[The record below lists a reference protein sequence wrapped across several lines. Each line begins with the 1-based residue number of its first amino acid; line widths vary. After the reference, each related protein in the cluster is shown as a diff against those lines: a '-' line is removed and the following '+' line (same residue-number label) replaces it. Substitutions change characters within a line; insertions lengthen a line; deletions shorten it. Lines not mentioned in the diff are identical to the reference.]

1 MRNKII
7 DDINRYINYLNQQG
21 LDISVHG
28 KAVGGLLQH
37 NFHKSPYCEY
47 VKSSREAQDKCIAC
61 QQKVYNRRD
70 KEFFLGMCHAGV
82 EEYIF
87 YTEFNTFISVSGYGI
102 HKEKALKYIDKL
114 CSDFSFKK
122 SEVLNIY
129 DSKLKHTPEDTEW
142 LKTLIYPLCHML
154 SFLQLQLD
162 NALEIETQSKICDG
176 ILHFIQRNLTQ
187 NITVKDI
194 AQACSCS
201 ESTVAHIFKKY
212 MNESIKKYIIN
223 SRIKMARHFLEIS
236 DLSVTDI
243 ALMCGF
249 DNSNHFSV
257 AFKKT
262 TGSNPTEYR
271 KNNKQNNIN

>member
-1 MRNKII
+1 MRNKLI
-7 DDINRYINYLNQQG
+7 DDINRYIGYLNEQG
-21 LDISVHG
+21 LAISVHG
-28 KAVGGLLQH
+28 KAVSGLLEH

-47 VKSSREAQDKCIAC
+47 VKSSSEAQDKCIAC
-61 QQKVYNRRD
+61 QQKVYNRKNKD
-70 KEFFLGMCHAGV
+70 FFLGMCHAGV
-82 EEYIF
+82 EEYVF

-102 HKEKALKYIDKL
+102 HKEKALSYIDKL
-114 CSDFSFKK
+114 CKDFYFKK
-122 SEVLNIY
+122 EDILNIY
-129 DSKLKHTPEDTEW
+129 DSKLKHTPENTEW

-162 NALEIETQSKICDG
+162 SALEIETQSKICDG

-212 MNESIKKYIIN
+212 MNESIKKYIMN
-223 SRIKMARHFLEIS
+223 SRMKMARHLLEIS

-243 ALMCGF
+243 AFMCGF
-249 DNSNHFSV
+249 PNSNHFSV
-257 AFKKT
+257 AFKKSS
-262 TGSNPTEYR
+262 GLNPTEYR
-271 KNNKQNNIN
+271 RVHKSD

>member
-1 MRNKII
+1 MRNKLIE
-7 DDINRYINYLNQQG
+7 DINNYILYLNKQG
-21 LDISVHG
+21 LAISVHG
-28 KAVGGLLQH
+28 KAVSGLLEH

-47 VKSSREAQDKCIAC
+47 VKSSSEAQNKCIAC
-61 QQKVYNRRD
+61 QQKVYNRQD

-82 EEYIF
+82 EEYVF

-102 HKEKALKYIDKL
+102 HREKALSYIDKL
-114 CSDFSFKK
+114 CKDFYFKK
-122 SEVLNIY
+122 EDLLNIY
-129 DSKLKHTPEDTEW
+129 DSKLKHTPENIEW

-162 NALEIETQSKICDG
+162 SALEVETQSKICDG
-176 ILHFIQRNLTQ
+176 ILHFIQRNITQ

-212 MNESIKKYIIN
+212 MNESIKKYIMN
-223 SRIKMARHFLEIS
+223 SRMKMARHLLEIS

-243 ALMCGF
+243 AFMCGF
-249 DNSNHFSV
+249 PNSNHFSV
-257 AFKKT
+257 AFKKSS
-262 TGSNPTEYR
+262 GFNPTKYR
-271 KNNKQNNIN
+271 RVHKLD